1 MLVQRISEDM
11 LLEIEMSP
19 QLIIDQLLGLPYSQV
34 MENASRKLSSQ
45 NVTVIKILR
54 MLWLTLRPCSL
65 LNLKQFQGI
74 YGFFIST
81 FPAKICE

>member
-1 MLVQRISEDM
+1 MLVQRMSEGM
-11 LLEIEMSP
+11 LLRIEMSP
-19 QLIIDQLLGLPYSQV
+19 QLIIDQSLGLPYSQV

-54 MLWLTLRPCSL
+54 CSGSHLDLVLL

-74 YGFFIST
+74 YGFFHINISC
-81 FPAKICE
+81 KSL